1 MVLLAFTKEPFGPL
15 SKATLKLLTYKTV
28 FLLALASGK
37 CRSELHAWLFSSA
50 FFNHDNSQVTLAPSP
65 NFWQKNQ
72 LASSGPGAIKPVV
85 ISALTKVLDSSLA
98 ADRTLCPVRAL
109 RYYIDRT
116 KKLVC
121 VCTLVWWPKF
131 IFASLWQMLL

>member
-65 NFWQKNQ
+65 AFLAKNQ
-72 LASSGPGAIKPVV
+72 LASSGPVAIKPV
-85 ISALTKVLDSSLA
+85 IIPILSKVL
-98 ADRTLCPVRAL
+98 R
-109 RYYIDRT
+109 
-116 KKLVC
+116 
-121 VCTLVWWPKF
+121 
-131 IFASLWQMLL
+131 Q